1 MTIIFL
7 KPLLTV
13 LLIAIICGL
22 LGVFVLWKKI
32 AYFGDAVSH
41 SMLLGVVLSALFEIN
56 QSLSF
61 FGFGIIFALL
71 SSLIMHCKIFSRD
84 AMIMILSY
92 FSIAL
97 AFVFADIFLPN
108 FSFTSYIIG
117 DLMTVSKFDVAILS
131 ILALIIVV
139 FSFAF
144 YQKILLVNIDYDLAK
159 IEKVK
164 INLIN
169 ILFTTLLIFTIAM
182 AVQVVGVF
190 LITALLILPA
200 TNARL
205 FSKSPSQMLF
215 LSLTIAL
222 ICSSTAFKIAETYN
236 LTISAVIILLLIS
249 VFLISLFYQSIIK
262 IIHEKI

>member
-7 KPLLTV
+7 KPLLTM

-41 SMLLGVVLSALFEIN
+41 SMLLGIVLSALFEIN

-61 FGFGIIFALL
+61 FGFGIVFALI
-71 SSLIMHCKIFSRD
+71 SSLIMHCKILPRD

-92 FSIAL
+92 SMIAL
-97 AFVFADIFLPN
+97 AFVFADIYLPN
-108 FSFTSYIIG
+108 FSFTSYILG
-117 DLMTVSKFDVAILS
+117 DLMTVSKFDVVILS
-131 ILALIIVV
+131 ILALLIIV
-139 FSFAF
+139 FSFIF
-144 YQKILLVNIDYDLAK
+144 YQKILLINIDYDLAK

-164 INLIN
+164 INIIN

-200 TNARL
+200 TIARL
-205 FSKSPSQMLF
+205 FSKSPLQMLF
-215 LSLTIAL
+215 LSFTIAL
-222 ICSSTAFKIAETYN
+222 ICSTSAFKIAETYN
-236 LTISAVIILLLIS
+236 LTISAVIILLLVL
-249 VFLISLFYQSIIK
+249 VFLISLFYQSIAK